1 MKIALHL
8 WPLLFFMTPA
18 LASGN
23 HLVNLLNS
31 FNQRGV
37 ETKVPQSCEEIG
49 SKEKLALICA
59 RDLCGD
65 PKTAPTAELND
76 ETIVGI
82 VDQEQYAKILPYED
96 KLKKII
102 ERRSKE
108 GNLILKAWRERLAK
122 GEKLSLEGLDE
133 DKLETIFGYTLSQ
146 HLTVDID
153 KERPLD
159 ERVKVTLSETD
170 FLSAETKSLLQ
181 AMIPEYS
188 KKPTAHFTTAC
199 YMDVYTLDEL
209 KVELKRRAELIKADF
224 DQALIKFPTLLA
236 DSLTQVKEHLALAMS
251 GEMNEVLAC
260 EISMSLSTIDYTLAS
275 VESRER
281 IFPDKNLKSCASDT
295 CREALGR
302 YVNELNWSKLMD
314 SMEKSLNEPRLVE
327 KQLSY
332 CRSMMA
338 ELTLLDADASF
349 IRENIPKVK
358 DAFISRALGKY
369 SETSRQK
376 VQKYFDEQLNV
387 VLKSPPKGATAI
399 DDFLEEIDEEAAK
412 EESSSDL
419 SDLYTLLTNTT
430 DKLSI
435 YDMSADAFQGNVC
448 PTSMSYTIWDAFV
461 EQKHF
466 EAEGM
471 PSDAVADKDNIL
483 VSHFSCTHP
492 ALGMDILAHELG
504 HAFSITAAKDPLS
517 GESMKQFQ
525 KDRACINR
533 WEEAEPLP
541 EGEYP
546 WVHPGDQL
554 RSEEDMADLLAF
566 RASSNPSGI
575 FSCALLD
582 KSVDGLE
589 YEGASIVN
597 PISIDSHSSGLT
609 RSLRE
614 AIHKGLPLSTACEE
628 LIQTEP
634 TVRFHL
640 CL

>member
-1 MKIALHL
+1 M
-8 WPLLFFMTPA
+8 LFISPA
-18 LASGN
+18 MASGN

-31 FNQRGV
+31 FNQRGI
-37 ETKVPQSCEEIG
+37 ETKVPVSCDEVG

-65 PKTAPTAELND
+65 PKTAPSAELND
-76 ETIVGI
+76 ETIVGA
-82 VDQEQYAKILPYED
+82 VDQEQYEKILPYEE

-102 ERRSKE
+102 ERRASE
-108 GNLILKAWRERLAK
+108 GNKVLKAWRERLAK
-122 GEKLSLEGLDE
+122 GEKLSLQGVDE
-133 DKLETIFGYTLSQ
+133 EKLEMLFGSTLSQ
-146 HLTVDID
+146 HFTVDID
-153 KERPLD
+153 KERPLN

-170 FLSAETKSLLQ
+170 FLTPETQSLLQ

-199 YMDVYTLDEL
+199 YMDIYTLEEL
-209 KVELKRRAELIKADF
+209 KAELKRRAELIKADF
-224 DQALIKFPTLLA
+224 EKALIKFPGLLA
-236 DSLTQVKEHLALAMS
+236 DSLTQIKEHLGLALS
-251 GEMNEVLAC
+251 GELNEVLAC
-260 EISMSLSTIDYTLAS
+260 EVSMSLSTIDYSLAS
-275 VESRER
+275 IESRER
-281 IFPDKNLKSCASDT
+281 VFPDQNLKSCTSDV
-295 CREALGR
+295 CREAMNR
-302 YVNELNWSKLMD
+302 YVNELHWTKLMD
-314 SMEKSLNEPRLVE
+314 SMEKGLKEPKLVE

-338 ELTLLDADASF
+338 DLTLLDADASF

-358 DAFISRALGKY
+358 AAFINQALAKY
-369 SETSRQK
+369 SDGSRKK

-412 EESSSDL
+412 EESVNDL
-419 SDLYTLLTNTT
+419 SDVYTLLANTT

-435 YDMSADAFQGNVC
+435 YDMSADAFSGNVC
-448 PTSMSYTIWDAFV
+448 PSTMSYTLWDAFV

-466 EAEGM
+466 EAEEM
-471 PSDAVADKDNIL
+471 PSDSDGTKDNIL

-492 ALGMDILAHELG
+492 TLGMDILSHELG

-517 GESMKQFQ
+517 GESMKQFK
-525 KDRACINR
+525 KDRECINR
-533 WEEAEPLP
+533 WEEAEPLE

-554 RSEEDMADLLAF
+554 RSEEDMADLMAF
-566 RASSNPSGI
+566 RASSNTTGI

-582 KSVDGLE
+582 KSFDGLE
-589 YEGASIVN
+589 YEGASITN

-614 AIHKGLPLSTACEE
+614 AIHKNLPLSSACQE
-628 LIQTEP
+628 LLQTEP
-634 TVRFHL
+634 SVRFHL